1 MALDADVV
9 VVGGGPAGLMA
20 AIAAAEEGASVT
32 LLEQRAFV
40 GGNLSIGLPL
50 LGFLNQHGEQVI
62 RGLAQ
67 TFVERL
73 QSMGAA
79 TDHQPCPLHVS
90 FTLIEPDVARLVAL
104 DMLRRAGVNVIPQSF
119 CVGTEVRAN
128 NLEGAIVESKSGR
141 ETVTGKVFIDCT
153 GDGDVAF
160 HAGVQCHKGDERGQ
174 MQPPTLMFAMRN
186 VDTETLRLSLAN
198 RPDLYDVDYIPPEY
212 FRTHNRF
219 IAVGLR
225 RLIQEARNAGL
236 SIPTDRTILIT
247 GLQDGEVWVNMTR
260 VKGVDGTDARS
271 LSYGEAVAAEQIH
284 GICTYLTEY
293 VPGFR
298 NASLSRVA
306 PFLGIRETRRVSGL
320 YELTRE
326 DIVQGRRFPDAVAV
340 GSYPIDLHSPSED
353 DCRLEW
359 SRDSYDIPYRSLIA
373 KDLDNLLV
381 AGRCISATHEAMA
394 AIRVMPTCMAMG
406 EAAGCAAAIA
416 VREGMRPA
424 DVDALNLRS
433 KLLARGAYLR

>member
-160 HAGVQCHKGDERGQ
+160 HARVQCHKGDERGQ

-225 RLIQEARNAGL
+225 RLIREARDAGL

-433 KLLARGAYLR
+433 KLLARGVYLR